1 MPLQKRLYSLGVHK
15 CEWEETF
22 GGLFDRTMAM
32 SRSTVVK
39 TEISP
44 LDLGAHHIVDLD
56 TPTHVCQQFG
66 CYNVRYPMAFRCGQ
80 KYIKPKRCIKT
91 NCGFVSPDIG
101 YQMTATKKKD
111 VSNVTKYGM
120 RDTKG
125 WSKKTRYQ
133 NFNRFRTKS

>member
-44 LDLGAHHIVDLD
+44 SDLGAHHIVDLD
-56 TPTHVCQQFG
+56 TPTMAIWQSVADKSISNQKGVSKQTVGLFLQISDIKSQQ
-66 CYNVRYPMAFRCGQ
+66 Q
-80 KYIKPKRCIKT
+80 KK
-91 NCGFVSPDIG
+91 N
-101 YQMTATKKKD
+101 

-120 RDTKG
+120 RDKKG
-125 WSKKTRYQ
+125 WSKK
-133 NFNRFRTKS
+133 NFKGYCAEPVPY